1 MSATVIDRSVLT
13 AGLTQLGLTS
23 NLDVLKGFE
32 SYAELLLKWNKVYNL
47 TATLK
52 RCLLITFWIQQ
63 RLFQLCSVLYR
74 ELIQCLM
81 LVVEVGCQAY
91 R

>member
-47 TATLK
+47 TVSLTTAA
-52 RCLLITFWIQQ
+52 
-63 RLFQLCSVLYR
+63 RLCD
-74 ELIQCLM
+74 
-81 LVVEVGCQAY
+81 GG
-91 R
+91 